1 MICAAIRT
9 PVPTRWTACAKPLTR
24 RQTKAPL
31 RASPDDAPG
40 AANDAAK
47 EAAAKEAAEEARLEA
62 MESRLRATGGSSAA
76 PRSRSAASQ
85 EKPAGQWAAWKE
97 GQLFP
102 EGWEEMDPVEKATEL
117 YLGERGFLYWATQ
130 LTIGGLVVL
139 VVAWVA
145 FRFIGPS
152 FGLYALENDPNL

>member
-1 MICAAIRT
+1 M
-9 PVPTRWTACAKPLTR
+9 
-24 RQTKAPL
+24 APL

-76 PRSRSAASQ
+76 TRSRSAASQ
-85 EKPAGQWAAWKE
+85 EKPAGQRAAWKE

>member
-1 MICAAIRT
+1 M
-9 PVPTRWTACAKPLTR
+9 
-24 RQTKAPL
+24 RQTIAPTL
-31 RASPDDAPG
+31 IRASPDDAPG

-76 PRSRSAASQ
+76 PRSRQGSSAASQ
-85 EKPAGQWAAWKE
+85 EKPAGQRAAWKE

-102 EGWEEMDPVEKATEL
+102 EGWEEMDPLEKATEL